1 MYLSGMRH
9 FLICSSFS
17 TLVYWIWIIR
27 LKSNC
32 EFPSPPLFWSVVPAL
47 RCVCSWLRLLMD
59 SLGLRYITASI
70 RPMGTCSSCLIA
82 KRFPDL
88 ADPPLSAN
96 GRSQTPIVP
105 PISMASVLGTNP
117 PPPSLSLLSLSL
129 SFFYFFLFYFFFSLN
144 LEF

>member
-1 MYLSGMRH
+1 
-9 FLICSSFS
+9 
-17 TLVYWIWIIR
+17 
-27 LKSNC
+27 
-32 EFPSPPLFWSVVPAL
+32 
-47 RCVCSWLRLLMD
+47 MD

-105 PISMASVLGTNP
+105 PISMASVLGTTP
-117 PPPSLSLLSLSL
+117 PPFSLSLLSLSL
-129 SFFYFFLFYFFFSLN
+129 SFFYFFLFYFFFSPLISSSN
-144 LEF
+144 QSIVLCGRDPAPQEVAVNVPTQTRTGAPTVRNTRRF